1 MSFEKT
7 FCPSPWFHMRITN
20 SGHYKFCRWTNK
32 KINGTD
38 ASINDVSPL
47 EYFQKNMSDIRT
59 SMLSGK
65 PVDACSNCYQMEQYG
80 KVSGRQRQL
89 LKIGVR
95 TDNFIKTALSSPWI
109 DQLSQTTVD
118 LLPQDWQIDLGN
130 FCNSGCVFCS
140 PISSSKLASEFKKL
154 KIINQL
160 PSKNWSEDPAQL
172 AKFID
177 VVKQSPTIKYF
188 HFIGGETLITPAFK
202 IILKKLV
209 ANGINRESSIGF
221 TTNLHSWDQ
230 EVVDLL
236 EQFKEV
242 NLGVSVECFD
252 KLNDYVRWP
261 SKIDNVESILS
272 QWLKVAKDHKW
283 LIQFR
288 TTPTWL
294 TVGRLLSVYDRA
306 LAVGAAVESCN
317 FLDNPKYFKISVLPE
332 HHRRPIINKMKQWL
346 VSHQINST
354 DTIYNTRNPDTLKQQ
369 VIQDLASYVEYLE
382 TSNYQTEL
390 LPDAIE
396 YLKLLESNRKNAI
409 LNYLPEYEELL
420 RSSGY

>member
-1 MSFEKT
+1 
-7 FCPSPWFHMRITN
+7 
-20 SGHYKFCRWTNK
+20 
-32 KINGTD
+32 
-38 ASINDVSPL
+38 
-47 EYFQKNMSDIRT
+47 
-59 SMLSGK
+59 
-65 PVDACSNCYQMEQYG
+65 
-80 KVSGRQRQL
+80 
-89 LKIGVR
+89 
-95 TDNFIKTALSSPWI
+95 
-109 DQLSQTTVD
+109 
-118 LLPQDWQIDLGN
+118 
-130 FCNSGCVFCS
+130 
-140 PISSSKLASEFKKL
+140 
-154 KIINQL
+154 
-160 PSKNWSEDPAQL
+160 L

-177 VVKQSPTIKYF
+177 VVKQSPIIKYF

-202 IILKKLV
+202 IILKELV
-209 ANGINRESSIGF
+209 AHGINRKSSIGF

-272 QWLKVAKDHKW
+272 HWLKLTKNHKW

-317 FLDNPKYFKISVLPE
+317 FLDNPKYLSISVLPE
-332 HHRRPIINKMKQWL
+332 QYRRPIIDEMKQWL
-346 VSHQINST
+346 ANHQTNHT
-354 DTIYNTRNPDTLKQQ
+354 NTIYNTRNPDTLNQQ

-390 LPDAIE
+390 LSDAIE
-396 YLKLLESNRKNAI
+396 YLKLLESNRKNSI
-409 LNYLPEYEELL
+409 LNYLPEYAELL